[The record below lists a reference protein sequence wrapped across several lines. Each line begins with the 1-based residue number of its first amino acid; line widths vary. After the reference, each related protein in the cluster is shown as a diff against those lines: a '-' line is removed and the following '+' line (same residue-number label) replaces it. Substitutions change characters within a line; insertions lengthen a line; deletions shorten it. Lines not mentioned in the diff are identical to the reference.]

1 MMSNVEV
8 LLKRCFW
15 HVLAFTKAKKHRLFL
30 RPERR
35 WNSMTTMIVFC
46 GCHGTSAAENF
57 PDAELGMDQ
66 YLLIPF
72 LGGWT
77 SIYQLFW
84 CSPGVQGFDTLP
96 IHATGTFFHCFF
108 WHFRWFHAS
117 FMITSASWLHIMR
130 LFDHNLYHLYSF
142 MTYCTFL
149 QHRRAVDCVIAAEAS
164 RPRSGFVVS
173 TCGSYVCFL
182 IWCGF

>member
-1 MMSNVEV
+1 M
-8 LLKRCFW
+8 FW
-15 HVLAFTKAKKHRLFL
+15 SSRKQRKIDKNRLFL

-46 GCHGTSAAENF
+46 GCPGSSAAENF
-57 PDAELGMDQ
+57 PDAEFM
-66 YLLIPF
+66 LLVRF
-72 LGGWT
+72 
-77 SIYQLFW
+77 SIVF
-84 CSPGVQGFDTLP
+84 FDISGDFT
-96 IHATGTFFHCFF
+96 
-108 WHFRWFHAS
+108 AS

-130 LFDHNLYHLYSF
+130 LFDHNLYNLYSF

-173 TCGSYVCFL
+173 TCGFRWLLNVCFL
-182 IWCGF
+182 I